1 MILRLDIERLR
12 TLDEVRDF
20 MAGSEPVDF
29 RFVERIHA
37 YDFVRQVLVRSRY
50 LRLRRSDKGLVR
62 RFLVK
67 VTGLSRAQ
75 VTRLITQYRE
85 TGRVED
91 RRRGPK
97 RPFPRRYTKADI
109 GLLAKVDETLGGL
122 CGAVTR
128 RVMQRQYEV
137 FGDARFERLAGLS
150 NSHLYRLRQSVTYRR
165 RRLTMVKTRPT
176 QVSIG
181 ERRKPHPAGRP
192 GFLRVDSVHQGD
204 LFGEKGLYEVNLVD
218 EVTQYEFVAA
228 AEGISER
235 FLVPALQGSIEAFP
249 FIVCGFHADN
259 GSEYINHRV
268 AALLRKLQV
277 LEFTKSRSRRHNDNA
292 LVESKNASVVR
303 RYLGYDHIPRHHAAL
318 VNDFLRDVLAP
329 FLNYHRPCHFPVET
343 TDAKGKKRKTYPYDN
358 VTTPYLKLKSLDGAA
373 QHLRPGVSFEQL
385 DRQAAALDDLAAAS
399 AVNEALAA
407 LFAEMRR
414 RDATV
419 A

>member
-1 MILRLDIERLR
+1 MILQLDIERLR

-20 MAGSEPVDF
+20 MAGSAPVDF
-29 RFVERIHA
+29 RFMERADA
-37 YDFVRQVLVRSRY
+37 YGFVRRFLVRSRY
-50 LRLRRSDKGLVR
+50 IRLSRFEKGLMR
-62 RFLVK
+62 RFLMK
-67 VTGLSRAQ
+67 VTGFSRAQ
-75 VTRLITQYRE
+75 VARLISQYRE
-85 TGRVED
+85 TGRIED

-109 GLLAKVDETLGGL
+109 GLLAEVDETLGGL

-128 RVMQRQYEV
+128 RMMQRQYEV

-165 RRLTMVKTRPT
+165 RRLTMTKTRPA

-181 ERRKPHPAGRP
+181 ERRKPRPDGRP

-204 LFGEKGLYEVNLVD
+204 LFGEKGLYEINLVD

-235 FLVPALQGSIEAFP
+235 FMVPALQGSIEAFP
-249 FIVCGFHADN
+249 FVVKGFHVDN
-259 GSEYINHRV
+259 GSEYVNHRV
-268 AALLRKLQV
+268 AAL
-277 LEFTKSRSRRHNDNA
+277 
-292 LVESKNASVVR
+292 
-303 RYLGYDHIPRHHAAL
+303 
-318 VNDFLRDVLAP
+318 VNGFLRDVLAP

-343 TDAKGKKRKTYPYDN
+343 TDAKGRVRKTYPFDR

-373 QHLRPGVSFEQL
+373 QYLRPGIIFEQL
-385 DRQAAALDDLAAAS
+385 DQEATALDDLAAART
-399 AVNEALAA
+399 VNEALVA
-407 LFAEMRR
+407 LFTEIRR

>member
-20 MAGSEPVDF
+20 MAGSALVDF
-29 RFVERIHA
+29 RFVERADA
-37 YDFVRQVLVRSRY
+37 YGFVRRVLVRTRY
-50 LRLRRSDKGLVR
+50 VRLSRSDKGLLR

-67 VTGLSRAQ
+67 VTGFSRAQ
-75 VTRLITQYRE
+75 VGRLISQYRA
-85 TGRVED
+85 TGRIED

-109 GLLAKVDETLGGL
+109 GLLAEVDETLGGL

-128 RVMQRQYEV
+128 RMMQRQYAV

-150 NSHLYRLRQSVTYRR
+150 NSHLYRLRRSTTYRR
-165 RRLTMVKTRPT
+165 RRLTVAKTRST
-176 QVSIG
+176 QVRIG

-204 LFGEKGLYEVNLVD
+204 LDGEKGLYEINLVD

-228 AEGISER
+228 VEGISER
-235 FLVPALQGSIEAFP
+235 FLVPALEGSIEAFP
-249 FIVCGFHADN
+249 FIVKGFHVDN
-259 GSEYINHRV
+259 GSEYVNHRV
-268 AALLRKLQV
+268 AALLNKLHV
-277 LEFTKSRSRRHNDNA
+277 EEFTKSRPRRCNDNA

-318 VNDFLRDVLAP
+318 VNGFLRDVLAP

-343 TDAKGKKRKTYPYDN
+343 TDAKGRVRKTYPFDN
-358 VTTPYLKLKSLDGAA
+358 VTTPYLKLKSLDGAVGY
-373 QHLRPGVSFEQL
+373 LRPGVTFEQL
-385 DRQAAALDDLAAAS
+385 GQEAMALDDLAAAS
-399 AVNEALAA
+399 TVNEALVA
-407 LFAEMRR
+407 LFTKIRR

>member
-1 MILRLDIERLR
+1 MILQLDIERLR

-20 MAGSEPVDF
+20 MAGSAPVDF
-29 RFVERIHA
+29 RFVERADA
-37 YDFVRQVLVRSRY
+37 YDFVRRVLVRTRY
-50 LRLRRSDKGLVR
+50 VRLPRPDKGLVR

-67 VTGLSRAQ
+67 VTGFSRAQ
-75 VTRLITQYRE
+75 ASRLISQYRE
-85 TGRVED
+85 TGRIKD

-97 RPFPRRYTKADI
+97 RPFRRRYTKADI
-109 GLLAKVDETLGGL
+109 GLLAEVDETLGGL

-128 RVMQRQYEV
+128 RLMQRQYEV
-137 FGDARFERLAGLS
+137 FGDARFKRLAGLS
-150 NSHLYRLRQSVTYRR
+150 NSHLYRLRRSVTYRR
-165 RRLTMVKTRPT
+165 RRLTVAKTRST

-204 LFGEKGLYEVNLVD
+204 LDGEKGLYEINLVD

-249 FIVCGFHADN
+249 FVVQGFHADN
-259 GSEYINHRV
+259 GSEYINHKV
-268 AALLRKLQV
+268 AALLRKLHIE
-277 LEFTKSRSRRHNDNA
+277 EFTKSRPKRCNDNA

-303 RYLGYDHIPRHHAAL
+303 RYLGHDHIPRHHAAL
-318 VNDFLRDVLAP
+318 VNGFLRDVLAP
-329 FLNYHRPCHFPVET
+329 FLNYHRPCHFPVEIE
-343 TDAKGKKRKTYPYDN
+343 DAKGKKRKTYPFDK

-373 QHLRPGVSFEQL
+373 LSLRPGVTFEML
-385 DRQAAALDDLAAAS
+385 DQEALALDDLAAATT
-399 AVNEALAA
+399 VNEALVA
-407 LFAEMRR
+407 LFAEIRR